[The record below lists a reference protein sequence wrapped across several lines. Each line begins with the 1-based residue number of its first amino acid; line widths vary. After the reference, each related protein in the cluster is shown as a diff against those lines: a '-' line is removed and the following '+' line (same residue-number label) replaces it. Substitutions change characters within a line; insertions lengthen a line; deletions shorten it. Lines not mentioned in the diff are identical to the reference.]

1 MGSVN
6 QSLKKDWIFSYKLR
20 NLEFIAGTEWGSSS
34 EGILKIHHLEAWV
47 CLDSWLASPRRFIGW
62 STLWLR
68 STEDFGLF
76 YDIHGC
82 SDSAFGFGRK
92 KEDGVRL
99 PQLPGS
105 ADHDLAAL
113 GMLKHHPGLGSWQLE
128 KCGGA
133 GTAWGTAPRAGTAR
147 DTLVCLLLPPAWF
160 SLWATRSFS
169 CRATFTQ
176 PQQQHH
182 CNSALI
188 GQFFKSCHSL

>member
-99 PQLPGS
+99 PQLPVS

-113 GMLKHHPGLGSWQLE
+113 GMLKYHPGLGSWQLE
-128 KCGGA
+128 KCGGC
-133 GTAWGTAPRAGTAR
+133 W
-147 DTLVCLLLPPAWF
+147 D
-160 SLWATRSFS
+160 SLGHCPTSWDCKGHLGLSPSAS
-169 CRATFTQ
+169 CMVQ
-176 PQQQHH
+176 PV
-182 CNSALI
+182 S
-188 GQFFKSCHSL
+188 HSLILMQGHLHSTSAAASLQLSFNWPIF